1 MTDEE
6 IKFLDDNAVVTKT
19 ADEVTVSLS
28 TALWAAGENASPVV
42 CFTERHISQWLELRG
57 NKSGEALVRAT
68 FRNNEDANR
77 NKTWKF
83 SLASKKKP
91 AKVPPA
97 KPTKTKKTGKAKQTT
112 NEG

>member
-19 ADEVTVSLS
+19 AEGVSVHLHTPLFRGFSHGPKIFLTQAHVTEWLEGKGHKNLVSLNS
-28 TALWAAGENASPVV
+28 
-42 CFTERHISQWLELRG
+42 
-57 NKSGEALVRAT
+57 AT
-68 FRNNEDANR
+68 FRNHEEANR
-77 NKTWKF
+77 NKTWNF
-83 SLASKKKP
+83 SLAKKTKP
-91 AKVPPA
+91 AKVTPA